1 MIGVNEVLG
10 MPTVLSASRYHDFS
24 YGHVVLGHESKCA
37 NLHGHNGRV
46 HFTCQTLQQDQVGRV
61 IDFSVIKQKL
71 CQWVEDNWDH
81 KFLISQDHEWAQQLK
96 ALDPNVEI
104 CAFNPTAENMADY
117 ILNSVAPMLF
127 MPHGLICTS
136 VELWETENCCAV
148 ASLPEPT
155 KEQVTWAT
163 RTLQSK

>member
-1 MIGVNEVLG
+1 MISDQYILLSTLKSRFGSTCVGVDFLVDG
-10 MPTVLSASRYHDFS
+10 DIAS
-24 YGHVVLGHESKCA
+24 
-37 NLHGHNGRV
+37 N
-46 HFTCQTLQQDQVGRV
+46 
-61 IDFSVIKQKL
+61 
-71 CQWVEDNWDH
+71 
-81 KFLISQDHEWAQQLK
+81 
-96 ALDPNVEI
+96 
-104 CAFNPTAENMADY
+104 TAENMADY